1 MPTTVLITGGNR
13 GLGKGLAATYL
24 STPDTTVI
32 ATVRDPSK
40 SESLSALPKASGSSL
55 LVVKLEITSTDTIT
69 AAIDTLKMHN
79 IGALDIVIAN
89 AGISGPTH
97 SLAEAPVS
105 ELQKYIDVNA
115 YGPFELVKAVFPLLR
130 PSSPGKKAKFV
141 YISSAGGSLAAM
153 YNFMPISAYG
163 ASKALA
169 NFLFKWLALDNKD
182 VIIWAQNPGNVD
194 TDMARDGLDLAKGL
208 GFDLSSLSFTSPE
221 ESARAIKKVIDG
233 ATPEMSGKF
242 LDHDGSELAW

>member
-1 MPTTVLITGGNR
+1 MPTTILITGGNR
-13 GLGKGLAATYL
+13 GLGKGLVATYL

-32 ATVRDPSK
+32 ATVRDLSN

-55 LVVKLEITSTDTIT
+55 LIVKLEIASADSIAT
-69 AAIDTLKMHN
+69 AIETLKTHN

-89 AGISGPTH
+89 AGISGPTNN
-97 SLAEAPVS
+97 LAEAPVA

-115 YGPFELVKAVFPLLR
+115 YGPFELFKAVLSLLR
-130 PSSPGKKAKFV
+130 SSSAENKAKFV
-141 YISSAGGSLAAM
+141 LISSAGGSLTAM
-153 YNFMPISAYG
+153 YNFMPIPAYG

-194 TDMARDGLDLAKGL
+194 TDMARDGLELSKSL
-208 GFDLSSLSFTSPE
+208 GFDLSSVRFAAPE
-221 ESARAIKKVIDG
+221 ESARAIKNVIDG
-233 ATPEMSGKF
+233 ATEKMSGKF